1 MLLEGLQCLY
11 QIFFYKLKRLQIK
24 QIRDKVTLAL
34 RKCKT
39 KGKK

>member
-1 MLLEGLQCLY
+1 MS
-11 QIFFYKLKRLQIK
+11 IPNIFYKLKRLQIK
-24 QIRDKVTLAL
+24 QIRDKVTLAV